1 MENTASKKRIDSL
14 KEFASN
20 NSIVL
25 VVLAMIIIATLA
37 EGSQFL
43 SLQNF
48 MNILRNHAVI
58 GIIALGMGFVIIS
71 GNIDLSVGAQMVAVA
86 AITVSIVNKTGSVL
100 LGIIVAI
107 VAGCLFSTLTGIIV
121 TKGRVPS
128 FIVTLGMQ
136 YIYRALCMYFM
147 EGGGFYLDKAKAPFY
162 TQISNYMLFGAIPM
176 PVIYYALMF
185 ILFWFI
191 SKYTK
196 IGRHIYAVG
205 SNEKATRLSGINT
218 NKIKILAFTLL
229 GFAISIAAIVESSR
243 MGSINSTSSGN
254 AYELNAIAM
263 TVIGGISMEGG
274 KGKMSG
280 ALFGMLI
287 LGIINNMITL
297 LGVNVYLINAFKGVI
312 IIAAVLLQKKDN
324 EL

>member
-1 MENTASKKRIDSL
+1 MENTSTRKRFDSL
-14 KEFASN
+14 KSFASN

-25 VVLAMIIIATLA
+25 VVLAMIFIATLA

-58 GIIALGMGFVIIS
+58 GVIALGMAFVIIS

-100 LGIIVAI
+100 LGIIIAI
-107 VAGCLFSTLTGIIV
+107 VAGCALSTITGLIV

-136 YIYRALCMYFM
+136 YIYRSLSMYFM
-147 EGGGFYLDKAKAPFY
+147 QGGGFYLDKEKAPFY
-162 TQISNYMLFGAIPM
+162 TQISNYMLFGKIPM
-176 PVIYYALMF
+176 PVIYYFIMF
-185 ILFWFI
+185 ALFWFI
-191 SKYTK
+191 SRYTK
-196 IGRHIYAVG
+196 LGRHIYAVG

-218 NKIKILAFTLL
+218 NRIKVLAFTLL
-229 GFAISIAAIVESSR
+229 GFAISIAAIIESSR

-280 ALFGMLI
+280 ALYGMLI

-297 LGVNVYLINAFKGVI
+297 LGVNVYLINAFKGLI
-312 IIAAVLLQKKDN
+312 IIAAVLLQRKDS

>member
-1 MENTASKKRIDSL
+1 MQNTVSKQRFGSL
-14 KEFASN
+14 KKVVSS

-25 VVLAMIIIATLA
+25 VVIAMIIAGTFA

-43 SLQNF
+43 SFQNF

-58 GIIALGMGFVIIS
+58 GIIALGMSFVIIS

-86 AITVSIVNKTGSVL
+86 AITVSFVNSTGNIVMGL
-100 LGIIVAI
+100 ILGIL
-107 VAGCLFSTLTGIIV
+107 AGCAMSTVTGIIV

-136 YIYRALCMYFM
+136 YIYRSLCMFYM
-147 EGGGFYLDKAKAPFY
+147 QGGGFYLDKTKAPFY
-162 TQISNYMLFGAIPM
+162 TQISNYMLFGKIPM
-176 PVIYYALMF
+176 PVVYYALMF
-185 ILFWFI
+185 LLFWFI
-191 SKYTK
+191 SRYTK
-196 IGRHIYAVG
+196 LGRHIYAVG
-205 SNEKATRLSGINT
+205 SNEKATKLSGINT
-218 NKIKILAFTLL
+218 DKIKILAFTLMGL
-229 GFAISIAAIVESSR
+229 AISVAAIVESSR

-274 KGKMSG
+274 KGKISG
-280 ALFGMLI
+280 ALWGMLI

-312 IIAAVLLQKKDN
+312 IIAAVLLQRKDR

>member
-1 MENTASKKRIDSL
+1 MSTTTTNQRFTALKK
-14 KEFASN
+14 FASE

-25 VVLAMIIIATLA
+25 IVIAMIIGATAA
-37 EGSQFL
+37 EGTQFL

-58 GIIALGMGFVIIS
+58 GIIALGMAFIIIS

-86 AITVSIVNKTGSVL
+86 ALTVSFINKTGNVPI
-100 LGIIVAI
+100 GILIAV
-107 VAGCLFSTLTGIIV
+107 VSSCTMSTITGIIV
-121 TKGRVPS
+121 TKGHVPS

-136 YIYRALCMYFM
+136 YIYRSLSMFFM
-147 EGGGFYLDKAKAPFY
+147 QGGGFYLDKVKAPFY
-162 TQISNYMLFGAIPM
+162 TQISNTMLFGKIPM
-176 PVIYYALMF
+176 PVIYFLLVFAA
-185 ILFWFI
+185 FWFV
-191 SKYTK
+191 SKYTRL
-196 IGRHIYAVG
+196 GRHIYASG

-218 NKIKILAFTLL
+218 DKIKILSFTILGLAIAF
-229 GFAISIAAIVESSR
+229 AAIIESSR

-263 TVIGGISMEGG
+263 TVIGGISMQGG
-274 KGKMSG
+274 KGKISG

-297 LGVNVYLINAFKGVI
+297 LGVNVYLINAFKGLI
-312 IIAAVLLQKKDN
+312 IIAAVLLQRKDRD
-324 EL
+324 L

>member
-1 MENTASKKRIDSL
+1 MQNTVSKQRFDSL
-14 KEFASN
+14 KKVVSN

-25 VVLAMIIIATLA
+25 VVIVMIIAGTFA

-43 SLQNF
+43 SFQNF

-58 GIIALGMGFVIIS
+58 GIIALGMSFVIIS

-86 AITVSIVNKTGSVL
+86 AITVSFVNSTGNIVMGL
-100 LGIIVAI
+100 ILGIL
-107 VAGCLFSTLTGIIV
+107 AGCAMSTVTGIIV

-136 YIYRALCMYFM
+136 YIYRSLCMFYM
-147 EGGGFYLDKAKAPFY
+147 QGGGFYLDKTKAPFY
-162 TQISNYMLFGAIPM
+162 TQISNYMLFGKIPM
-176 PVIYYALMF
+176 PVVYYVLMF
-185 ILFWFI
+185 LLFWFI
-191 SKYTK
+191 SRYTK
-196 IGRHIYAVG
+196 LGRHIYAVG
-205 SNEKATRLSGINT
+205 SNEKATKLSGINT
-218 NKIKILAFTLL
+218 DKIKILAFTLMGL
-229 GFAISIAAIVESSR
+229 AISVAAIVESSR

-274 KGKMSG
+274 KGKISG
-280 ALFGMLI
+280 ALWGMLI

-312 IIAAVLLQKKDN
+312 IIAAVLLQRKDR